1 MLAAAPFRVLDRPRV
16 ALAVS
21 ALVFLVPVLFV
32 LAIPHPLEQPLG
44 VDATLY
50 RDAAARWWSGGPFY
64 EPRQLA
70 GPYEVTPGDILYPPV
85 GLWLFVPFALLP
97 AVVALR
103 PVVARAGRGHG
114 RGRSGGSGRARVV
127 WPLIALCLAWPTTP
141 LKVWTGNPV
150 IWCVAAMA
158 IATAWRGAAPFALL
172 KPSLFPFALFGIRDR
187 SWWLGLAVFAA
198 LCLPFGTMWVD
209 WVATVL
215 NSRGGGLLYSI
226 LEAPML
232 ALPLVAWLGRTRPP
246 VEERH
251 GRLTARPARICHPRT
266 DGPPVPVETMLLDVL
281 ILLVALLVILFGA
294 ELFTNGIEW
303 LAGDSGW
310 PKARSGRCW
319 RRSGPRCPRR

>member
-1 MLAAAPFRVLDRPRV
+1 MLAAAPIRALDRPRV

-21 ALVFLVPVLFV
+21 ALVFLLPVLFV

-85 GLWLFVPFALLP
+85 GLWLFVPLALLP
-97 AVVALR
+97 AVVAYALWWLVPTAVTGLAIWRLRPR
-103 PVVARAGRGHG
+103 PVV
-114 RGRSGGSGRARVV
+114 
-127 WPLIALCLAWPTTP
+127 WPVIALCLAWPTTP

-150 IWCVAAMA
+150 IWCIVAMA
-158 IATAWRGAAPFALL
+158 VATAWRGAAPFALL

-187 SWWLGLAVFAA
+187 SWWIGLAVFAA
-198 LCLPFGTMWVD
+198 LCLPFGTMWLD
-209 WVATVL
+209 WVGSVL
-215 NSRGGGLLYSI
+215 NSRGGGPLYSI

-246 VEERH
+246 VE
-251 GRLTARPARICHPRT
+251 AAP
-266 DGPPVPVETMLLDVL
+266 
-281 ILLVALLVILFGA
+281 GA
-294 ELFTNGIEW
+294 
-303 LAGDSGW
+303 
-310 PKARSGRCW
+310 
-319 RRSGPRCPRR
+319 